1 MLLDGVEYLILN
13 NGFEPVM
20 KFLLNLKDNLIARNA
35 GIIISIDPKAL
46 DEKYVNMLM
55 REFKRLPGERP

>member
-1 MLLDGVEYLILN
+1 
-13 NGFEPVM
+13 M